1 MVPVNLEKTLKY
13 CFNLFPEIMFFEY
26 DLRKRTKI
34 LAKVLF
40 SFSIFFHS
48 STQHDE
54 VSGYTFYNEIAYP
67 KKYIFKQKSVLST
80 KKPYS
85 SVLKKQR
92 FLFLRSFSQS

>member
-13 CFNLFPEIMFFEY
+13 CFSLFPEIMFFEY
-26 DLRKRTKI
+26 DLRKRIKI

-40 SFSIFFHS
+40 SFSIIVLNMMKFPIILFIMKLLIQS
-48 STQHDE
+48 
-54 VSGYTFYNEIAYP
+54 N
-67 KKYIFKQKSVLST
+67 IFKQTSVLST

-92 FLFLRSFSQS
+92 FSLLRSLSQS